1 MLQLPVDML
10 VCILTIMSLL
20 YYTTVMS
27 GDGAAAHVRAVLEE
41 AAVALKE
48 QYPAMCKTSTRCRP
62 PHINLDVL
70 RDEIFQVKGQLTIHK
85 Y

>member
-1 MLQLPVDML
+1 MM
-10 VCILTIMSLL
+10 LL
-20 YYTTVMS
+20 YCNT